1 MIIRS
6 TEICQLHEEIRE
18 NVQKHLYTPQ
28 EAQEMENYM
37 SSLMLKQG
45 NIADM
50 IWDWWRDLTF
60 IVGIDHNLS
69 EQLEELVW
77 KVYWWPKMINDIIDE
92 AEKQHREER
101 YVIERKIIKRK

>member
-1 MIIRS
+1 
-6 TEICQLHEEIRE
+6 
-18 NVQKHLYTPQ
+18 
-28 EAQEMENYM
+28 MENYM

-50 IWDWWRDLTF
+50 IRDWWRDLTF

-101 YVIERKIIKRK
+101 YAIERKIIKWK